1 MGDVVDTID
10 RRSQA
15 ELLSLAVHEFR
26 TPVTVVAGYLRMLAR
41 EHAGPLSEKQRKL
54 VEEAERSCAR
64 LSALVGEMSELSH
77 LDSGE
82 SSPAADTVDVLSVLD
97 EVIASVDEGRDREV
111 RAVRAGST
119 EPVAV
124 AADRRGLAESF
135 RAILTAV
142 LREQSEPGEIQVLL
156 ATSPDGRTLS
166 VAIGRGDEVSRIVA
180 AGDDGASLNEY
191 RGGLGLAL
199 PIARR
204 RIEQYGGHVWS
215 SATGRALGAVA
226 LRLPI
231 KETRS

>member
-1 MGDVVDTID
+1 MGDVAGTID

-82 SSPAADTVDVLSVLD
+82 SVPAGDTVDFSTLVD
-97 EVIASVDEGRDREV
+97 EVIAGVDEGRDRQV
-111 RAVRAGST
+111 RAVRAGA
-119 EPVAV
+119 VGRIAV
-124 AADRRGLAESF
+124 AADHRRLGESL

-142 LREQSEPGEIQVLL
+142 LREQSDPGEVQVLV
-156 ATSPDGRTLS
+156 AAEDGIVS
-166 VAIGRGDEVSRIVA
+166 VGIGRDEDASRILTL
-180 AGDDGASLNEY
+180 GDNGASLNEY

-204 RIEQYGGHVWS
+204 RIEQYGGQVWS
-215 SATGRALGAVA
+215 TASGRALGAVG
-226 LRLPI
+226 LRLPT

>member
-1 MGDVVDTID
+1 MGDVTDTID

-64 LSALVGEMSELSH
+64 LSALVMEMSLLSH

-82 SSPAADTVDVLSVLD
+82 GSPVRETVEVSAVLD
-97 EVIASVDEGRDREV
+97 EVIASVEEGRDREV
-111 RAVRAGST
+111 RAVRAGSA

-124 AADRRGLAESF
+124 AADRLGLGESL
-135 RAILTAV
+135 RAMLTAV
-142 LREQSEPGEIQVLL
+142 LREQSEPGEVEVLL
-156 ATSPDGRTLS
+156 GTSPDGSTVL
-166 VAIGRGDEVSRIVA
+166 VGIGRDGEASRIIA
-180 AGDDGASLNEY
+180 ADYRGASLNEY

-215 SATGRALGAVA
+215 SATGRALGAVG

>member
-1 MGDVVDTID
+1 MGDVTDTID

-82 SSPAADTVDVLSVLD
+82 VSPAGDTVEVAGMLD
-97 EVIASVDEGRDREV
+97 EVVASVEEGRDRDV
-111 RAVRAGST
+111 RAVRAGSSD
-119 EPVAV
+119 PVTV
-124 AADRRGLAESF
+124 AADRRLLGESL

-142 LREQSEPGEIQVLL
+142 LREQSEPGEVQVWM
-156 ATSPDGRTLS
+156 ATSPDARTVS
-166 VAIGRGDEVSRIVA
+166 VGIGRDGEASRVVA
-180 AGDDGASLNEY
+180 SADGAASLNEY

-204 RIEQYGGHVWS
+204 RIERYGGHVWS
-215 SATGRALGAVA
+215 SATGRALGAVG
-226 LRLPI
+226 LCLPI